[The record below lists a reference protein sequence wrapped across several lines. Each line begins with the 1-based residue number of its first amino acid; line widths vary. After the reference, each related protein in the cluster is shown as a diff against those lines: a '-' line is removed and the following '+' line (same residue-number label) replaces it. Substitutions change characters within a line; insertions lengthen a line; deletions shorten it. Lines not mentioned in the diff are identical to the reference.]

1 MRVALLFLAA
11 VALAGCGDKSSAPA
25 AGGTNSTG
33 TNGSVLTAPVDYL
46 RAVGDSK
53 QRAQGTVDTTT
64 IDKAAELFN
73 VDKGR
78 YPNSIDEMVMEKY
91 LPTMPNAP
99 YGTKLQYDPKSGKSS
114 VVRE

>member
-1 MRVALLFLAA
+1 MRLALLLLGVVALS
-11 VALAGCGDKSSAPA
+11 GCGDKSSAPA
-25 AGGTNSTG
+25 AGGTNSSG
-33 TNGSVLTAPVDYL
+33 TNASVLTAPVDYL

-53 QRAQGTVDTTT
+53 QKAQGTLDTTS

-78 YPNSIDEMVMEKY
+78 YPNSIDEMVKEKY
-91 LPTMPNAP
+91 LPTTPSAP
-99 YGTKLQYDPKSGKSS
+99 YGTKLQYDSKSGKSS